1 MVMVM
6 DISRALMKIF
16 STDEFGKA
24 THRWKLM
31 RTQGA
36 PITRNVLFVVG
47 HFGAVFVPALGN
59 AQSLLTEQQGVQPF
73 APTTS
78 WRFTPQIR
86 VEETYS
92 DNGELVPS
100 ALARKNWIT
109 DSALGI
115 RIEKTGVRSRV
126 FFDYRLHDFR
136 YSKNT
141 RLNNTQR
148 LLNSYLTV
156 AAIDKWLYVDASA
169 NITQQNRSAFG
180 VAAATDA
187 SGTNGNR
194 IETTTNQLSPHIRG
208 NVADIAAYQLRFVGA
223 DIRSNDIA
231 LPDTK
236 GKQWTGFIKS
246 ESVGSGFGWSV
257 DGNAISFR
265 NKIVGTAHDERV
277 RVSLSYAFSSQV
289 HISAIGGSEATNFAG
304 TRNGERT
311 SGLGLEWSPGARTQ
325 FATVKEKR
333 FFGESHSVSFSHRTA
348 LTAWKF
354 TSTKDVSSFS
364 GQLTGGGGGS
374 TASLLSD
381 LLISAIPDPI
391 AREAAVRQ
399 QLEASGISGSSALGG
414 GFATGR
420 AFITRNDEAS
430 VALRGV
436 YNTVT
441 LAFSRRDQRGFGTA
455 TAGTDS
461 FSLSNEIRQ
470 AGVNLNW
477 AYRFSPLSSLSLVA
491 TSLRSEGLSTS
502 GLNSTQRSLN
512 FLFLTRIGLN
522 TYASLGARRVIFENS
537 SNTGYRENA
546 VLGSVSLRY

>member
-1 MVMVM
+1 MAM
-6 DISRALMKIF
+6 DISGALMKIC
-16 STDEFGKA
+16 STNEMGTA
-24 THRWKLM
+24 THWWKLM
-31 RTQGA
+31 PIQDA
-36 PITRNVLFVVG
+36 PITRNILFVVG
-47 HFGAVFVPALGN
+47 HFGIAFVSVPGN
-59 AQSLLTEQQGVQPF
+59 AQSLLTEQPGVQPV
-73 APTTS
+73 APITA

-86 VEETYS
+86 VEETYT

-100 ALARKNWIT
+100 PSARKNRIT

-115 RIEKTGVRSRV
+115 RIEKTGVRSRLY
-126 FFDYRLHDFR
+126 FDYRLHDFR

-156 AAIDKWLYVDASA
+156 AVIDKWLYVDASA

-187 SGTNGNR
+187 SDTNGNR
-194 IETTTNQLSPHIRG
+194 IETTTNQLSPYIRG
-208 NVADIAAYQLRFVGA
+208 KVAAIAAYQLRFVGA

-277 RVSLSYAFSSQV
+277 RVSFSYAFSSQI
-289 HISAIGGSEATNFAG
+289 HISVIGGSEATNFAG

-325 FATVKEKR
+325 FAAVKEKR
-333 FFGESHSVSFSHRTA
+333 FFGESHRVSFSHRTA

-354 TSTKDVSSFS
+354 TSAKDVSSFF

-381 LLISAIPDPI
+381 LLVSAIPDPI

-399 QLEASGISGSSALGG
+399 
-414 GFATGR
+414 
-420 AFITRNDEAS
+420 
-430 VALRGV
+430 
-436 YNTVT
+436 
-441 LAFSRRDQRGFGTA
+441 
-455 TAGTDS
+455 
-461 FSLSNEIRQ
+461 SLKLPE
-470 AGVNLNW
+470 
-477 AYRFSPLSSLSLVA
+477 SPA
-491 TSLRSEGLSTS
+491 I
-502 GLNSTQRSLN
+502 QH
-512 FLFLTRIGLN
+512 
-522 TYASLGARRVIFENS
+522 
-537 SNTGYRENA
+537 
-546 VLGSVSLRY
+546 